1 MLDWDDV
8 RFFLAVAR
16 RGSLTAAGRALRVTQ
31 STVGRRLEGLERRL
45 GVRLLQRTPDGYVLT
60 AAGEGV
66 LAHAERIEAEA
77 IALERA
83 VGGRD
88 VRLEGEVRLTSV
100 DTFATR
106 ILLPVLAAIRQRYPG
121 IALEVITDQRSLS
134 LSKREA
140 DIAIRFAPL
149 DQHDVVVRRLASA
162 GYRLY
167 AARRYLEARGGGAG
181 PDLGAGSEGHA
192 LIRMHEDRAGLPEER
207 WLTEVAGRAQVA
219 LRSNSRELQLRAAVQ
234 GLGLACLPCYLGDP
248 EPDLVRLTGA
258 RVAPSRDIWLG
269 VHRDTRHVPRIRAVL
284 DALALQIHAAS
295 VLLDPAE

>member
-8 RFFLAVAR
+8 RYFLAVAR
-16 RGSLTAAGRALRVTQ
+16 HGSLTAAGRALRVTQ

-88 VRLEGEVRLTSV
+88 VRLEGDVRLTSV

-106 ILLPVLAAIRQRYPG
+106 ILLPILASIRRRYPG

-149 DQHDVVVRRLASA
+149 DQHDVAVRRLASV

-167 AARRYLEARGGGAG
+167 AARRYLEERGGGA
-181 PDLGAGSEGHA
+181 PDLAAGAEGHM
-192 LIRMHEDRAGLPEER
+192 LIRMHEERAGLPEER
-207 WLTEVAGRAQVA
+207 WLSDVAGRAQVA
-219 LRSNSRELQLRAAVQ
+219 LRSNSRDLQVRAAVQ

-248 EPDLVRLTGA
+248 EPDLVRLTAA
-258 RVAPSRDIWLG
+258 RVAPTRDIWLG

-284 DALALQIHAAS
+284 DALAQEIHAAS
-295 VLLDPAE
+295 ARLDPPA